1 MTAWEVNGKVA
12 LVTGAGSGIN
22 HALTRALLESGC
34 SVVMADLRL
43 RPEAEYTLKKYPHP
57 PIKPG
62 TASAI
67 FHQTDL
73 TDWSQIN
80 KLWDAALETY
90 TRVNLLINGAGI
102 YDPPSSD
109 FWNPPGISP
118 LSRDQ
123 ADAKVGIYQAYAINT
138 IAPVRFAQIA
148 VEYWLRPENRHLAG
162 NILWIAS
169 MAGYVHGLL
178 TPFYYSSKAAV
189 VSMCKSLGSLNK
201 IAGIRNA
208 AICPGVVDTPIFH
221 ASYSRERVHTDDL
234 MLSVD
239 EVVKVAI
246 SAICDSKYGDGNVI
260 EVFCGGTKEDHKVCV
275 RDVPLENLYDVQG
288 MKGLAAGTHMLD
300 KQDEFEQKLKTGGL
314 EFSAKI

>member
-1 MTAWEVNGKVA
+1 
-12 LVTGAGSGIN
+12 
-22 HALTRALLESGC
+22 
-34 SVVMADLRL
+34 MADLRL
-43 RPEAEYTLKKYPHP
+43 RPEAEETLKKYPHP
-57 PIKPG
+57 PTEPG

-73 TDWSQIN
+73 SDWSQIS
-80 KLWDAALETY
+80 KLWDTALNTY
-90 TRVNLLINGAGI
+90 GRVNLLVNGAGI

-123 ADAKVGIYQAYAINT
+123 ADAKVGMYQAYAVNT
-138 IAPVRFAQIA
+138 IAPVRLAQIA
-148 VEYWLRPENRHLAG
+148 VEYWLRPENRHLSG

-208 AICPGVVDTPIFH
+208 AICPGAVDTPIFH
-221 ASYSRERVHTDDL
+221 ASYSRERVHADDL
-234 MLSVD
+234 MLSVE
-239 EVVKVAI
+239 EVVQVAM
-246 SAICDSKYGDGNVI
+246 SAIRDPKYGDGNII
-260 EVFCGGTKEDHKVCV
+260 EVFCGGTNENHKVSV
-275 RDVPLENLYDVQG
+275 RDVPLESLYDVEG
-288 MKGLAAGTHMLD
+288 MKGMAAGTHMLI
-300 KQDEFEQKLKTGGL
+300 KQDEFEMKLKRRGL
-314 EFSAKI
+314 GFSAKI